1 MKLSDYLR
9 KKVYFFII
17 SLFFV
22 VLSVSAA
29 TYSLS
34 LNDVN
39 DKAIADHVN
48 NKLLIKYESGSEV
61 LNVSEYPISNE
72 VGALYAPANIVKV
85 LNNTNDVIKYDLVVT
100 ATSLNE
106 IKDLNKIYVSVNN
119 ESYNSLA
126 DLNNGIVQSFKIDA
140 HTEDTIDV
148 RIWISKDYIE
158 ESDFGE
164 YLGLKLSIRE
174 NKNAS

>member
-1 MKLSDYLR
+1 MKLSDYFR
-9 KKVYFFII
+9 KKIYFFVI

-22 VLSVSAA
+22 VLSVSMA

-34 LNDVN
+34 LSDVN
-39 DKAIADHVN
+39 DKNIADHVN
-48 NKLLIKYESGSEV
+48 SKLLMKYENGSDV
-61 LNVSEYPISNE
+61 LAVSEYPISNE

-85 LNNTNDVIKYDLVVT
+85 LNNTNDTVKYDLVVNT
-100 ATSLNE
+100 TSLNE

-126 DLNNGIVQSFKIDA
+126 DLNNGTVKSFRIDA

-174 NKNAS
+174 K